1 MKKNNTVEK
10 TVQDAQNIAKALKES
25 TMNSLKSI
33 MEEAINNV
41 IQEGDDDDEEPEEV
55 VDDNFAEVKDVETDA
70 EDTKSEDTPEDDK
83 TEGGEDA
90 DGDAKDAGE
99 PEDADDEWSDME
111 EFKVGDNDYDL
122 SSADDEMAL
131 KVYNK
136 LGDDDKIILKKEDEN
151 TYSVEDQETGAEFT
165 IELDGDVAADNAPEE
180 GGDDI
185 DITFDDEEPAGEE
198 GETEFDLELDG
209 DDEDGIDELDE
220 DKNFVVNDYQK
231 EDPIKGLKM
240 NEPANGKET
249 YSMDAGAPKGTE
261 RPYGGGAGDGQPFE
275 QKVNECGDNVVV
287 DAGQQELD
295 EDGSGLN
302 TKHST
307 KKNTNHINRS
317 AQNQRHVSTD
327 GDYQALKETAMKVY
341 EKAKQIQEENK
352 QYKQC
357 IKEIKNSLKEA
368 AVLNVNLAQVVRLLS
383 ENTTT
388 ENEKKSIVNRFSNV
402 KTIKE
407 GKELYNTI
415 KMELNEAKK
424 SGVVLESTISA
435 TPNKTQINETTI
447 YTASNQSNPAL
458 DLMNRMDNLYK
469 H

>member
-10 TVQDAQNIAKALKES
+10 TVQDAQNITKALKES
-25 TMNSLKSI
+25 TMSSLKSI
-33 MEEAINNV
+33 MESAINQV
-41 IQEGDDDDEEPEEV
+41 IQEGDDEDEEPEEV
-55 VDDNFAEVKDVETDA
+55 VDDNFEKGKDVETDDK
-70 EDTKSEDTPEDDK
+70 DTKSEDNPTDDK
-83 TEGGEDA
+83 TEDGEDA
-90 DGDAKDAGE
+90 DDDAKDS
-99 PEDADDEWSDME
+99 EDADDEWSDME

-122 SSADDEMAL
+122 TSADDDMAL

-136 LGDDDKIILKKEDEN
+136 LGDDDKIILKKEDDK

-165 IELDGDVAADNAPEE
+165 IELGDDVATDDLSDE
-180 GGDDI
+180 GGDEF
-185 DITFDDEEPAGEE
+185 DITFDGEEPVGDGEE
-198 GETEFDLELDG
+198 VEYDLEMG
-209 DDEDGIDELDE
+209 DDEDDGLDELDE
-220 DKNFVVNDYQK
+220 EENLFVKGYQK
-231 EDPIKGLKM
+231 GDVIKGLSM
-240 NEPANGKET
+240 NEPANGSTT
-249 YSMDAGAPKGTE
+249 YSMDGGVPKGTE
-261 RPYGGGAGDGQPFE
+261 RPYEKGAGDGKPFE
-275 QKVNECGDNVVV
+275 KKVNECGDVVV
-287 DAGQQELD
+287 DGGQQELD

-327 GDYQALKETAMKVY
+327 GDYQALKETARKVY

-352 QYKQC
+352 QYQQC

-388 ENEKKSIVNRFSNV
+388 ENEKKSIVKRFSNV

-407 GKELYNTI
+407 GKDLYNTI
-415 KMELNEAKK
+415 KMELNENKK
-424 SGVVLESTISA
+424 SSVVLEGAVSV

-447 YTASNQSNPAL
+447 YTASRQSNPAL
-458 DLMNRMDNLYK
+458 DLMDRMDNLYK